1 MIVVDASAVIAI
13 LQREPEAPALRAA
26 IADANHILI
35 SARQRRLPLLFQGD
49 DFSKTDIQSA
59 MGGPVPQ

>member
-1 MIVVDASAVIAI
+1 MIVVDTSVVIAI

-35 SARQRRLPLLFQGD
+35 FGSNLRRD
-49 DFSKTDIQSA
+49 WS
-59 MGGPVPQ
+59 